1 MATRRST
8 FQRVVGRV
16 SGVVAGESRL
26 KSAEKALQVMKD
38 AGFSQRDINK
48 AQRMIDDARARG
60 VD

>member
-1 MATRRST
+1 MATSKALANH
-8 FQRVVGRV
+8 VVGRV

-26 KSAEKALQVMKD
+26 KSAEKVLQVMKD